1 MVIFMEYLHLADYT
15 EYDFYIFHDM
25 RKIADPVYAADCYE
39 ILYIAHGTGIL
50 ETKDREYQA
59 SEGDLFLTPPQTPR
73 RLIPNPDLRGI
84 EVYCCYFAERAIL
97 TIKSDLEEAFSD
109 FLDFHKNKIP
119 ILHTTDTK
127 TREIRDIIVRM
138 IDEQTTI
145 LPCRRNVIE
154 GYLPILLV
162 KLLRNVKSC
171 GGEKIYSHNLMLD
184 TAIRYIHARL
194 YSKVSLA
201 DIAKHL
207 KVSPSY
213 TCRLFQKHLGMT
225 TAQYIHYLR
234 VEKVKDILKNTD
246 RPINRITD
254 MFIMD
259 GDYLRQVFK
268 RQTGMTMQEYRDKYN
283 YKYQPAANAYQ
294 TPTHGV

>member
-1 MVIFMEYLHLADYT
+1 MKYIRLADHT
-15 EYDFYIFHDM
+15 ESDFYVFHDM
-25 RKIADPVYAADCYE
+25 PNTTTPAYAVDCCE
-39 ILYIAHGTGIL
+39 VLYIAHGAGIF
-50 ETKDREYQA
+50 EIKDKQFQA
-59 SEGDLFLTPPQTPR
+59 SEGDIFLTSPQTTHK
-73 RLIPNPDLRGI
+73 LIADQDLRGI
-84 EVYCCYFAERAIL
+84 EVYCCYFAESAIM

-109 FLDFHKNKIP
+109 FLDFNKKKIP
-119 ILHTTDTK
+119 LLHTVDTK
-127 TREIRDIIVRM
+127 TREIRDIMVRM

-145 LPCRRNVIE
+145 QPCRRNVIG

-162 KLLRNVKSC
+162 KLLRNTKTS
-171 GGEKIYSHNLMLD
+171 GNEKIYSHNLMLD

-225 TAQYIHYLR
+225 TAQYIHFLR
-234 VEKVKDILKNTD
+234 VEKLKDILKNTD

-283 YKYQPAANAYQ
+283 YKYHPAAHTCQ
-294 TPTHGV
+294 THTRDT